1 MADPIDVAVGV
12 RVRTRRKSMGLSQS
26 ALAEHLGLTFQ
37 QVQKYERGANRV
49 SASMLVHIAE
59 KLECSVSMLIGET
72 ERGVDLPDSD
82 LLSGLLTSGA
92 TDLLRAYNAIGSTS
106 QRQTLLKLARA
117 MAEDDAQSDDESA

>member
-1 MADPIDVAVGV
+1 
-12 RVRTRRKSMGLSQS
+12 MGLSQG

-72 ERGVDLPDSD
+72 EHGVDLPDSD
-82 LLSGLLTSGA
+82 LLSGLLTKGA
-92 TDLLRAYNAIGSTS
+92 TDLLRAYNAIGSTG
-106 QRQTLLKLARA
+106 QRQMLLKLARA
-117 MAEDDAQSDDESA
+117 MAEDGAQSDDESA

>member
-12 RVRTRRKSMGLSQS
+12 RVRTRRKSMGLSQG

-37 QVQKYERGANRV
+37 QVQKYERGSNRV

-59 KLECSVSMLIGET
+59 KLQCSVSLLVGET

-82 LLSGLLTSGA
+82 MLSGLLTAGA
-92 TDLLRAYNAIGSTS
+92 TDLLRAYNAIVSNS
-106 QRQTLLKLARA
+106 QRQALLQLARD
-117 MAEDDAQSDDESA
+117 MASQDGEDIAG

>member
-1 MADPIDVAVGV
+1 
-12 RVRTRRKSMGLSQS
+12 MGLSQS

-59 KLECSVSMLIGET
+59 KLQCTVSMLIGET

-92 TDLLRAYNAIGSTS
+92 SDLLRAYNAICSTS
-106 QRQTLLKLARA
+106 QRQMLLKLARA
-117 MAEDDAQSDDESA
+117 MAQEDQQGDDESA

>member
-12 RVRTRRKSMGLSQS
+12 RVRTRRKSMGLSQR

-37 QVQKYERGANRV
+37 QVQKYERGTNRV

-92 TDLLRAYNAIGSTS
+92 SDLLRAYNAIGSTS

-117 MAEDDAQSDDESA
+117 MAEDDDQSDDEGA

>member
-12 RVRTRRKSMGLSQS
+12 RVRTRRKSMGLSQG

-37 QVQKYERGANRV
+37 QVQKYERGTNRV

-59 KLECSVSMLIGET
+59 KLQCSVSMLIGET

-106 QRQTLLKLARA
+106 QRQMLLKLARA
-117 MAEDDAQSDDESA
+117 MAEDTAQSDDESA